1 MALSF
6 GTSGVRGLVTE
17 FTDQQVYLL
26 VSAFL
31 KYADTLN
38 VSKSVST
45 GRDLRESSPKMLM
58 AVHQAVADHSKTILS
73 CGDVPTPCLAF
84 YSQENKSLAVMVT
97 GSHIPADRNGV
108 KFYLETGETLK
119 HDDQAIFNQYLK
131 LKEENY
137 KSELFD
143 TSGSFKTKNSPA
155 ITDATAECQKLF
167 TTRYTEFFKDVNLG
181 SYKVLFYEH
190 SSVAR
195 DLAPAILEQ
204 LGAKIVRLGRSDVFI
219 PVDTEAVDSLVQFQK
234 WMEEHKGDVLVST
247 DGDGD
252 RPLVVDNHGQIIQG
266 DKLGMITSLYLRVQA
281 VALPISC
288 NSGISEM
295 KELKEA
301 VFTKIGSP
309 FVVAALDELAKKY
322 DQVAGFE
329 ANGGYILKSNISKKD
344 SVLKS
349 LPTRDSVLPIV
360 ALLALAAREK
370 VTPAELINRLP
381 QKYTSSVLVKNCPL
395 EVSAKILEK
404 VKTFSKAVIQDILG
418 GSATVDNTNTLD
430 GVRITTSDGEIVHF
444 RPSGNAPEFRCYVE
458 SATQKKADQ
467 IATAAK
473 TFIVRLI
480 EKQQY

>member
-31 KYADTLN
+31 KYADTLK
-38 VSKSVST
+38 VSRSVST
-45 GRDLRESSPKMLM
+45 GRDLRESSPKMLR
-58 AVHQAVADHSKTILS
+58 AVHQAIADHAKTILS
-73 CGDVPTPCLAF
+73 CGAVPTPCLAF
-84 YSQENKSLAVMVT
+84 YSQENQSLAVMVT

-131 LKEENY
+131 LKEQNY

-143 TSGSFKTKNSPA
+143 ADGGFKTKNSPA
-155 ITDATAECQKLF
+155 LSDVTADCQKLF
-167 TTRYTEFFKDVNLG
+167 TTRYTQFFKDVNLS

-204 LGAKIVRLGRSDVFI
+204 LGAKIIRLGRSDMFI

-234 WMEEHKGDVLVST
+234 WMEEYKADVLVST

-252 RPLVVDNHGQIIQG
+252 RPLVVDHQGQIIQG
-266 DKLGMITSLYLRVQA
+266 DKLGMITSRYLAVQA

-344 SVLKS
+344 QVLKS

-360 ALLALAAREK
+360 ALLALAAKEK
-370 VTPAELINRLP
+370 ITLAELIHQLP
-381 QKYTSSVLVKNCPL
+381 QRYTASVLVKNCPV

-404 VKTFSKAVIQDILG
+404 VKTYSKAVIQDILG
-418 GSATVDNTNTLD
+418 GSVSVDNTNTLD
-430 GVRITTSDGEIVHF
+430 GVRITTREGEIIHF

-458 SATQKKADQ
+458 AQTQKKADQ
-467 IATAAK
+467 IAGHAK
-473 TFIVRLI
+473 AFLSRLI
-480 EKQQY
+480 ETRQF